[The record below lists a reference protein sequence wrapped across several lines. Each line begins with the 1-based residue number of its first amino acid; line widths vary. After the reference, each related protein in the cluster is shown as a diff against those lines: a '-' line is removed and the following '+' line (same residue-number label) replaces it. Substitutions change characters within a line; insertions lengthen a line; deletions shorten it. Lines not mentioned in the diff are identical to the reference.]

1 MSTAE
6 LIWQKNLNSK
16 TDWAE
21 RCRPGKNRRARKT
34 VKRQHMP
41 CGDLG
46 RREQT
51 VTEKSS
57 VWVETQHTHPQSPN
71 VSRQTTTGPLGP
83 PKESP
88 SPFIGRS
95 KERENLKATRESDP

>member
-16 TDWAE
+16 TDWVE
-21 RCRPGKNRRARKT
+21 RCRPEEGRRGADRRAEKT
-34 VKRQHMP
+34 VKRLHMP
-41 CGDLG
+41 CRDLG
-46 RREQT
+46 GREQKT

-57 VWVETQHTHPQSPN
+57 ACVGTQIPHPQSPN
-71 VSRQTTTGPLGP
+71 VSRQATIGPLGP

-88 SPFIGRS
+88 SP
-95 KERENLKATRESDP
+95 LH